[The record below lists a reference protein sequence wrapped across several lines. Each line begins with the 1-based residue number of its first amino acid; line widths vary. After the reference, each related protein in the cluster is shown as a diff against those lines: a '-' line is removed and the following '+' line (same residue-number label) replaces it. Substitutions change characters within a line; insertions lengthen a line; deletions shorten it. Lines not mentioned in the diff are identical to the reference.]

1 MLGNSYYKTV
11 CNGKNDSMAHYMGW
25 LCFVKE
31 DTGKSYN
38 ACLVAVENDN
48 EIWFEARNGSR
59 WMVRREQ
66 IRVFRPLQPLE
77 EVV

>member
-1 MLGNSYYKTV
+1 MINRNCYNDTP
-11 CNGKNDSMAHYMGW
+11 NGKNDSLASYTGW

-31 DTGKSYN
+31 DNGKSYN
-38 ACLVAVENDN
+38 ACMVAVENDN
-48 EIWFEARNGSR
+48 EVWFEARNGAR
-59 WMVRREQ
+59 WMVHREQ